1 MVFDLSNGLR
11 DREYDKFINTNST
24 GSEAIK
30 VALFALSGTNWL
42 PVRCLSDGTLLT
54 SGA

>member
-1 MVFDLSNGLR
+1 MTYIQSKSR
-11 DREYDKFINTNST
+11 TDREYSKFDNDIT
-24 GSEAIK
+24 GSATMINM
-30 VALFALSGTNWL
+30 ALFALSGANWL

>member
-1 MVFDLSNGLR
+1 MSNGLR
-11 DREYDKFINTNST
+11 DREYDKFIDTNST

-30 VALFALSGTNWL
+30 MALYALSGTNWL
-42 PVRCLSDGTLLT
+42 PVRCLNDGTIAT